1 MSDAPSRFTRGQTA
15 LLIEIP
21 EAQSAVGSWRT
32 RFDTSAAVGVGPHV
46 TVLFPFLTRPAVTG
60 AERADLAA
68 IAAAEPV
75 FAVTF
80 GAFGSFPAAGPNPTL
95 LYLVPTP
102 DGPFRRLTAAVADR
116 WPQCPP
122 YAGAVDDPIP
132 HLTVTET
139 APPDQVEAA
148 QRAIEPLLPITA
160 TVRGV
165 TMIAFDGAAWRRE
178 SWFPL
183 GIP

>member
-21 EAQSAVGSWRT
+21 EVQPAVGAWRA

-46 TVLFPFLTRPAVTG
+46 TVLFPFLPLPAVS
-60 AERADLAA
+60 AADRADLTA
-68 IAAAEPV
+68 IAATEPV
-75 FAVTF
+75 VTVTF
-80 GAFGSFPAAGPNPTL
+80 GAFGIFPAVGSNPAVL
-95 LYLVPTP
+95 HLVPAP
-102 DGPFRRLTAAVADR
+102 DDPFRRLTAAVADR

-139 APPDQVEAA
+139 ARPGQVEAA
-148 QRAIEPLLPITA
+148 RRAIEPLLPITA

-165 TMIAFDGAAWRRE
+165 TMIAFDGAVWRRE
-178 SWFPL
+178 SRLPL